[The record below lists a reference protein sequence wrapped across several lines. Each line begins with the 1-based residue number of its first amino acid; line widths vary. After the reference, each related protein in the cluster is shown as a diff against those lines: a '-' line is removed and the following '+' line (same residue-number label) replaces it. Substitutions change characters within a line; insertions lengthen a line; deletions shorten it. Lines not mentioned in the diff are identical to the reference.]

1 MKKLIITLMAFS
13 FFACSSNKEYKASLM
28 EIGKPAP
35 NLILKEIIQPKEEKF
50 EDWQQFKGEFV
61 ILSFF
66 ASWLDNSCEG
76 IMILND
82 LHTEFKHDSIV
93 FIAVTDESKS
103 EIRKFTRSNNI
114 EGWLG
119 VKVPAESFKNF
130 RVYDRPMSVLI
141 SSNGI
146 VTAFMDT
153 NDLNSDIVW
162 KFIGQDEAKDD
173 LTTSS
178 GRKAASI
185 EEQSKIAE
193 EVW

>member
-1 MKKLIITLMAFS
+1 MKKLIIILIVFS
-13 FFACSSNKEYKASLM
+13 FFACANKKEYKVSLM

-35 NLILKEIIQPKEEKF
+35 NLILKEIIQPKGGKF
-50 EDWQQFKGEFV
+50 KNWQQFKGEFV

-76 IMILND
+76 IKILNY
-82 LHTEFKHDSIV
+82 LHTEFKHDSII
-93 FIAVTDESKS
+93 FMAVTDESKS

-141 SSNGI
+141 NGNGI

-153 NDLNSDIVW
+153 NDLNSDIVGE
-162 KFIGQDEAKDD
+162 FIGQNEAKD
-173 LTTSS
+173 
-178 GRKAASI
+178 
-185 EEQSKIAE
+185 E
-193 EVW
+193 